1 MPNSNRAPI
10 QINLLMR
17 NLQMI
22 NREQRLA
29 RKRLINLKE
38 INIIKRKSRQ
48 VEDAWD
54 GVGGAD
60 AHDARGHADGGC
72 CYEFA
77 EDGEVEA
84 VCGGPAGEDDGCC
97 AVGDLGCVA

>member
-1 MPNSNRAPI
+1 MPNSNRTPI

-22 NREQRLA
+22 NREQRLT

-38 INIIKRKSRQ
+38 INIIESKSRQ
-48 VEDAWD
+48 VEDAGD

-60 AHDARGHADGGC
+60 THDARGHADGGC

-84 VCGGPAGEDDGCC
+84 VCGGQAGEDHGSC
-97 AVGDLGCVA
+97 AVGDLACVA